1 MDESRH
7 RIRANVLSCLFI
19 ALGIIFPFQASSEDS
34 TDSFPTSNPEWLS
47 LENEFVRVAIKMSA
61 GGAIG
66 WFSEA
71 KSEDN
76 LINHFDQGRLIQQSF
91 YGVVDGSLWAEK
103 PWRWNPVQG
112 GDYQGKQS
120 TVTQFREKPNELYVQ
135 TLPMHWA
142 SGEPIPEVVFE
153 QWITLDGPLV
163 RIRYRMEYTGDVKHP
178 VHDQEI
184 PAVFLDRRFS
194 ELVYYEGEKPFTD
207 DALTHR
213 KPGFPNER
221 YNCPE
226 HWIAYVDENDYGV
239 GVSVPVAEVFTC
251 YRFGERNQRGACSYF
266 APLTQF
272 AIVPGTVFEYECAL
286 TCGKLSSI
294 RETLIEFQNSKADE

>member
-1 MDESRH
+1 MSESRD
-7 RIRANVLSCLFI
+7 RIRVALVRCLII
-19 ALGIIFPFQASSEDS
+19 ALGVISPLQAFADDTTPSSL
-34 TDSFPTSNPEWLS
+34 TSNSEWLS

-71 KSEDN
+71 ESEEN

-91 YGVVDGSLWAEK
+91 YGIVDGSRWAEK

-112 GDYQGKQS
+112 GDYRGKKS
-120 TVTQFREKPNELYVQ
+120 TVTDFHAKPNELYVK

-142 SGEPIPEVVFE
+142 AGDSIPEVTFE

-163 RIRYRMEYTGDVKHP
+163 RIRYRMEYTGDVEHP

-194 ELVYYEGEKPFTD
+194 ELVYYSGEKPFTD
-207 DALTHR
+207 DALTRR
-213 KPGFPNER
+213 KPGYPNER

-251 YRFGERNQRGACSYF
+251 YRFGDRNQRGACSYF

-286 TCGKLSSI
+286 TCGMLSSI
-294 RETLIEFQNSKADE
+294 RKTLIEFQSSSTDE